1 MWYPPGSAAEIFVR
15 FFHVT
20 DPNQIKTTRSL
31 RRACEERGVE
41 YIECIPGAW
50 NWDIDPVPG
59 DALYRSSPLGPAF
72 RLERGLA
79 VEGMATFYPTVE
91 EIHVGVRTNY
101 SAFRF
106 AGLPVPD
113 AVVVVG
119 SDPEGLHR
127 AVERLGG
134 FPLVVKVPGWS
145 TGIGVIRV
153 ETFASLQ
160 PLVQYLISRRSAP
173 MLMEY
178 VDLVAAH
185 RLTVIGD
192 AVVAPYT
199 KAPDPDDFR
208 TNTDGSTDEGTFEAP
223 PEMVD
228 LCLAAARVRRL
239 EFGGV
244 DLLEDR
250 QGRLYLT
257 EMNFPS
263 FFPRQEEVTG
273 VHIGGLMIDYLMK
286 KSARLLEGS

>member
-1 MWYPPGSAAEIFVR
+1 VR

-20 DPNQIKTTRSL
+20 DPNQIKTTNTL
-31 RRACEERGVE
+31 RRACKERGVE
-41 YIECIPGAW
+41 YLDVIPGAW
-50 NWDIDPVPG
+50 TWEIQPLPG

-72 RLERGLA
+72 RMERALA

-91 EIHVGVRTNY
+91 EVHVGARANY
-101 SAFRF
+101 SAFKF
-106 AGLPVPD
+106 AGLPVPK
-113 AVVVVG
+113 AIVVVG
-119 SDPEGLHR
+119 SDPDGLRR
-127 AVERLGG
+127 AAAELGG

-153 ETFASLQ
+153 ESPASLQ
-160 PLVQYLISRRSAP
+160 PLVKYLISRRSAP

-178 VDLVAAH
+178 IDLVAAH

-192 AVVAPYT
+192 GVYAPYT
-199 KAPDPDDFR
+199 KAPSPDDFR
-208 TNTDGSTDEGTFEAP
+208 TNTAGATDEGTFEAT
-223 PEMVD
+223 PEMVE

-250 QGRLYLT
+250 DGRLYIT

-273 VHIGGLMIDYLMK
+273 VHIGGLMLDYLMK
-286 KSARLLEGS
+286 KAARLTAEL